1 MGTNRKQMRHQKYID
16 PYCIHLI
23 MHLWMVCVMGVKKL
37 HIQVHNNYIEVGKG
51 DYNYFGV
58 NYFWA
63 QHSSSIKFQ
72 HF

>member
-1 MGTNRKQMRHQKYID
+1 MRHQKYID

-23 MHLWMVCVMGVKKL
+23 MHLWMVCLMGVKKL

-58 NYFWA
+58 NYF
-63 QHSSSIKFQ
+63 
-72 HF
+72 